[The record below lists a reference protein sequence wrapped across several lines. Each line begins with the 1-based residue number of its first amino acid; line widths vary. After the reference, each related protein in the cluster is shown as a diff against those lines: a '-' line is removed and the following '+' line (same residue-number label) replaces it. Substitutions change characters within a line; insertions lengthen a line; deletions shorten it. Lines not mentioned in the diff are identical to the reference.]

1 MTLRETVIRFLLAAV
16 LSASM
21 ADRGHA
27 DSAGDPAERVQAGTI
42 LEAGEIDGS
51 TVEVGAFAVVIHGRG
66 EPNPVTGDWEQLLT
80 TRGYIQACG
89 SETLTL
95 SRGRDGPREQIAL
108 DRILTLVLVGSR
120 SSREVEG
127 IGIPTTER
135 IFREEQ
141 SSTEGPENRD
151 SATEDREVE
160 AADDA
165 PAPGSA
171 LHSSKADSGLA
182 HRGYSQVPVG
192 LSPKIEVGTLFG
204 FSHLSHDI
212 GWSANVLGV
221 QFRGLPQ
228 GGRSG

>member
-16 LSASM
+16 LSAS

-171 LHSSKADSGLA
+171 LHSSKADSGL
-182 HRGYSQVPVG
+182 
-192 LSPKIEVGTLFG
+192 
-204 FSHLSHDI
+204 
-212 GWSANVLGV
+212 VLCRRDSFAKSLD
-221 QFRGLPQ
+221 FREDGI
-228 GGRSG
+228 GRSRPHERVCVGVPFAV